1 MKAQGEHAK
10 AKPRPTGQRLDTA
23 VLRDATDFA
32 SLEEE
37 WDDLYDDSPLA
48 TPFQS
53 WAWLYSWWESYGEGY
68 ELRLITV
75 RSGEGLL
82 VGILPLMLK
91 HRWGF
96 GKLLFVGSG
105 QTDYLDVIAREGWE
119 EEVSEAGV
127 SALRQMGSWQV
138 ADLHQLQPASAAWS
152 IFERWNRPKARVWQD
167 NCPIIEVMP
176 WEELLMSFKR
186 KMRYDVRRAL
196 RRAEADGV
204 RRRVAEPS
212 DAERAARR
220 LVALHREAW
229 QGRDIGP
236 EHLTQRFETHI
247 VAAARRM
254 TARGLGGISEFW
266 RDGEAIISDFWVS
279 GEDFIATHTVGAS
292 QEALQQYQ
300 WSSLYI
306 WDAVL
311 NALDRGCS
319 TVDLL
324 RGEEPYKLRW
334 SSRVVSNHRLILG
347 RNSIIL
353 ATYAR
358 YQRLRSKVEAHAGS
372 ENAPRRIRKTVIRYR
387 DLRSKATRRIERM
400 SR

>member
-1 MKAQGEHAK
+1 MSLRS
-10 AKPRPTGQRLDTA
+10 AKPVKIETVETNRTFTA
-23 VLRDATDFA
+23 
-32 SLEEE
+32 LEQE
-37 WDDLYDDSPLA
+37 WEDLYDDSPLA

-53 WAWLYSWWESYGEGY
+53 WAWLYSWWESYGKGY

-75 RSGEGLL
+75 RNGEGLL
-82 VGILPLMLK
+82 VGVLPLMLER
-91 HRWGF
+91 RWGF
-96 GKLLFVGSG
+96 GKLHFVGTG
-105 QTDYLDVIAREGWE
+105 QTDYLDVIARKGWE

-127 SALRQMGSWQV
+127 SALKQMGSWQV
-138 ADLHQLQPASAAWS
+138 ADLHQLRPVSAAWN
-152 IFERWNRPKARVWQD
+152 IFERWDWPKARIGQH
-167 NCPIIEVMP
+167 NCPIIEVKP
-176 WEELLMSFKR
+176 WDELLMSFKR
-186 KMRYDVRRAL
+186 KTRYDIRRAL
-196 RRAEADGV
+196 RRAEADGI

-236 EHLTQRFETHI
+236 EHLTQRFESHI

-254 TARGLGGISEFW
+254 TTRELGGISEFW
-266 RDGEAIISDFWVS
+266 REGEVVISDFWVS
-279 GEDFIATHTVGAS
+279 GERFFATYTVGAS
-292 QEALQQYQ
+292 QKALQQYQ

-334 SSRVVSNHRLILG
+334 SSRIIPNYRVYLG
-347 RNSIIL
+347 RNTFTWAPYTAYHVL
-353 ATYAR
+353 RFEFVR
-358 YQRLRSKVEAHAGS
+358 YEQTER
-372 ENAPRRIRKTVIRYR
+372 APKWIKGAIRTLGRVKRRGY
-387 DLRSKATRRIERM
+387 
-400 SR
+400 

>member
-1 MKAQGEHAK
+1 MSLRSAK
-10 AKPRPTGQRLDTA
+10 FVKVETVETTRA
-23 VLRDATDFA
+23 FA
-32 SLEEE
+32 ALEQE
-37 WDDLYDDSPLA
+37 WEDLYDHSLLA

-53 WAWLYSWWESYGEGY
+53 WAWLYSWWEFYGEDY
-68 ELRLITV
+68 ELRLITA
-75 RSGEGLL
+75 RNGEGLL

-91 HRWGF
+91 RRWGF
-96 GKLLFVGSG
+96 GKLLFVGTG

-127 SALRQMGSWQV
+127 SALEQMSSWQV
-138 ADLHQLQPASAAWS
+138 ADLNQLRPASAAWS
-152 IFERWNRPKARVWQD
+152 IFERWNRLKTRVWQD
-167 NCPIIEVMP
+167 NCPIIEVKP
-176 WEELLMSFKR
+176 WDELLMSYKR
-186 KMRYDVRRAL
+186 KMRYDVRRSL

-204 RRRVAEPS
+204 RRRIAEPS
-212 DAERAARR
+212 DAVRAARR

-236 EHLTQRFETHI
+236 EHLTQRFESHI

-266 RDGEAIISDFWVS
+266 RDGEVVISDFWVS
-279 GEDFIATHTVGAS
+279 GETFLATHTVGAS
-292 QEALQQYQ
+292 QKVLQKYQ

-334 SSRVVSNHRLILG
+334 SSELIPNHRVYLG
-347 RNSIIL
+347 RNTL
-353 ATYAR
+353 AWAPYTAYHVLRNAVVR
-358 YQRLRSKVEAHAGS
+358 YEQS
-372 ENAPRRIRKTVIRYR
+372 ESAPKWIKGPIRTVGRIR
-387 DLRSKATRRIERM
+387 RRGR
-400 SR
+400 

>member
-1 MKAQGEHAK
+1 MSLRSTKFVKLETVETTRAF
-10 AKPRPTGQRLDTA
+10 TA
-23 VLRDATDFA
+23 
-32 SLEEE
+32 LEQDWE
-37 WDDLYDDSPLA
+37 DLYDGSPLA

-75 RSGEGLL
+75 RNGEGLL

-91 HRWGF
+91 RRWGF
-96 GKLLFVGSG
+96 GKLLFVGTG

-127 SALRQMGSWQV
+127 SALEQMGSWQV
-138 ADLHQLQPASAAWS
+138 ADLNQLRPTSAAWG

-167 NCPIIEVMP
+167 NCPIIEVKP

-186 KMRYDVRRAL
+186 KMRYDVRRTL
-196 RRAEADGV
+196 RRAEAGGV

-212 DAERAARR
+212 DAERAARK
-220 LVALHREAW
+220 LVTLHREAW

-236 EHLTQRFETHI
+236 EHLTQRFESYI

-254 TARGLGGISEFW
+254 MTRGLGGISEFW
-266 RDGEAIISDFWVS
+266 RHGEVIISDFWVY
-279 GEDFIATHTVGAS
+279 GQDFVATHTVGAS
-292 QEALQQYQ
+292 QKALQQYQ

-334 SSRVVSNHRLILG
+334 SSRIIPNRRVYLG
-347 RNSIIL
+347 RNTL
-353 ATYAR
+353 VWAPYTAYHV
-358 YQRLRSKVEAHAGS
+358 LRSAFVRYEQS
-372 ENAPRRIRKTVIRYR
+372 ESVPKWIRGPIRTFGRIKRRGR
-387 DLRSKATRRIERM
+387 
-400 SR
+400 